1 MRLVKRALAVL
12 IGIALVSCIVTPV
25 VCASAAVSPWGIGH
39 GLNRLN
45 PQPDPPASW
54 RHGLNRLNPQPDP
67 PAPVGNG
74 LNWLTP
80 KPEPPAPWHRDLI
93 RLDPQSL
100 PPLEPLWG
108 ENGDFL
114 IPSVDTADSDMTLT
128 WGLFTDPLAADGWEA
143 FLPGI

>member
-25 VCASAAVSPWGIGH
+25 VCASAAVSPWGIG
-39 GLNRLN
+39 
-45 PQPDPPASW
+45 
-54 RHGLNRLNPQPDP
+54 HGLNRLNPQPDP